1 MILVL
6 LGTQDKPFLRLLKM
20 VSKEIDKG
28 NIKEKVVAQTG
39 YTTFSNEKITTFDF
53 KSKDEIEK
61 LIELKTLVE
70 NLTIITHAGVGTITE
85 CLEKG
90 KKIIVVPRLK
100 KYLEHTNDHQMQIT
114 KEFEMKGYVIALYDN
129 KRLSAAL
136 EKIKTFKP
144 KRYESNSE
152 NFKMKIKDYIDNI

>member
-61 LIELKTLVE
+61 LIDKARI
-70 NLTIITHAGVGTITE
+70 IITHAGVGTITE

-90 KKIIVVPRLK
+90 KKIIVVPR
-100 KYLEHTNDHQMQIT
+100 
-114 KEFEMKGYVIALYDN
+114 
-129 KRLSAAL
+129 
-136 EKIKTFKP
+136 
-144 KRYESNSE
+144 
-152 NFKMKIKDYIDNI
+152 

>member
-20 VSKEIDKG
+20 VSKEIDKS

-61 LIELKTLVE
+61 LIDKARI
-70 NLTIITHAGVGTITE
+70 IITHAGVGTITE

>member
-61 LIELKTLVE
+61 LIDKARI
-70 NLTIITHAGVGTITE
+70 IITHAGVGTITE

-136 EKIKTFKP
+136 EKIKTIKP

>member
-39 YTTFSNEKITTFDF
+39 YTAFSDKNMESFDF
-53 KSKDEIEK
+53 KNKEEIEK
-61 LIELKTLVE
+61 LIDKAR
-70 NLTIITHAGVGTITE
+70 IIIKHAGVGTITE

-114 KEFEMKGYVIALYDN
+114 KEFEMKGYVIALYD
-129 KRLSAAL
+129 KSRLSAAL
-136 EKIKTFKP
+136 DKIKTFKP
-144 KRYESNSE
+144 KKYESNSE
-152 NFKMKIKDYIDNI
+152 NFRTKIKDYIDNI

>member
-61 LIELKTLVE
+61 LIDKARI
-70 NLTIITHAGVGTITE
+70 IITHAGVGTITE
-85 CLEKG
+85 CLEKV

-129 KRLSAAL
+129 KRLSVAL

>member
-61 LIELKTLVE
+61 LIDKARI
-70 NLTIITHAGVGTITE
+70 IITHAGVGTITE

-152 NFKMKIKDYIDNI
+152 YFKMKIKDYIDNI

>member
-39 YTTFSNEKITTFDF
+39 YTAFSDKNMELFDF
-53 KSKDEIEK
+53 KNKEEIEK
-61 LIELKTLVE
+61 LIDKARL
-70 NLTIITHAGVGTITE
+70 IITHAGVGTITE

-114 KEFEMKGYVIALYDN
+114 KEFEMKGYVVALYANKKLSLALDN
-129 KRLSAAL
+129 
-136 EKIKTFKP
+136 IKKFKP
-144 KRYESNSE
+144 NKYESNAE
-152 NFKMKIKDYIDNI
+152 KFKMSIKNYIDNI

>member
-61 LIELKTLVE
+61 LIDKARI
-70 NLTIITHAGVGTITE
+70 IITHAGVGTITE

-129 KRLSAAL
+129 KILSAAL

>member
-39 YTTFSNEKITTFDF
+39 YTAFSDKNIESFDF
-53 KSKDEIEK
+53 KNKEEIEK
-61 LIELKTLVE
+61 LIDKARI
-70 NLTIITHAGVGTITE
+70 IITHAGVGTITE
-85 CLEKG
+85 YLEKG

-114 KEFEMKGYVIALYDN
+114 KEFEMKGYVIALYD
-129 KRLSAAL
+129 KSRLSAAL
-136 EKIKTFKP
+136 DKIKTFKP
-144 KRYESNSE
+144 KKYESNSE
-152 NFKMKIKDYIDNI
+152 NFRMKIKDYIDNI

>member
-39 YTTFSNEKITTFDF
+39 YTAFS
-53 KSKDEIEK
+53 EIEK
-61 LIELKTLVE
+61 LIDKARI
-70 NLTIITHAGVGTITE
+70 IITHAGVGTITE

-114 KEFEMKGYVIALYDN
+114 KEFEMKGYVIALYD
-129 KRLSAAL
+129 KSRLSAAL
-136 EKIKTFKP
+136 DKIKTFKP
-144 KRYESNSE
+144 KKYESNSE
-152 NFKMKIKDYIDNI
+152 NFRMKIKDYIDNI

>member
-39 YTTFSNEKITTFDF
+39 YTAFSDKNIESFDF
-53 KSKDEIEK
+53 KNKEEIEK
-61 LIELKTLVE
+61 LIDKARI
-70 NLTIITHAGVGTITE
+70 IITHAGVGTITE

-114 KEFEMKGYVIALYDN
+114 KEFEMKGYVVALYANKKLSLALDN
-129 KRLSAAL
+129 
-136 EKIKTFKP
+136 IKKFKP
-144 KRYESNSE
+144 NKYESNAE
-152 NFKMKIKDYIDNI
+152 KFKMSIKNYIDNI

>member
-61 LIELKTLVE
+61 LIDKARI
-70 NLTIITHAGVGTITE
+70 IITYAGVGTITE

>member
-61 LIELKTLVE
+61 LIDKARI
-70 NLTIITHAGVGTITE
+70 IITHAGAGTITE

-114 KEFEMKGYVIALYDN
+114 KEFEMKGYVIALYD
-129 KRLSAAL
+129 KSRLSAAL

-144 KRYESNSE
+144 KKYESNSE

>member
-39 YTTFSNEKITTFDF
+39 YTDFSDKNMESFDF
-53 KSKDEIEK
+53 KNKEEIGK
-61 LIELKTLVE
+61 LIDKARL
-70 NLTIITHAGVGTITE
+70 IITHAGVGTITE

-114 KEFEMKGYVIALYDN
+114 KEFEMKGYVIALYD
-129 KRLSAAL
+129 KSRLSAAL
-136 EKIKTFKP
+136 DKIKTFKP
-144 KRYESNSE
+144 KKYESNSE
-152 NFKMKIKDYIDNI
+152 NFRMKIKDYIDNI

>member
-39 YTTFSNEKITTFDF
+39 YTAFSDKNMESFDF
-53 KSKDEIEK
+53 KNKEEIEK
-61 LIELKTLVE
+61 LIDKARI
-70 NLTIITHAGVGTITE
+70 IITHAGVGTITE
-85 CLEKG
+85 CLAKG

-114 KEFEMKGYVIALYDN
+114 KEFEMKGYVIALYD
-129 KRLSAAL
+129 KSRLSAAL

-144 KRYESNSE
+144 KKYESNSE
-152 NFKMKIKDYIDNI
+152 NFRMKIKDYIDNI

>member
-53 KSKDEIEK
+53 KSKDEWEK
-61 LIELKTLVE
+61 LIYKAR
-70 NLTIITHAGVGTITE
+70 IKITHAGGGTINE

>member
-39 YTTFSNEKITTFDF
+39 YTAFSDKNIESFDF
-53 KSKDEIEK
+53 KNKEEIEK
-61 LIELKTLVE
+61 LIDKARI
-70 NLTIITHAGVGTITE
+70 IITHAGVGTITE

-100 KYLEHTNDHQMQIT
+100 KYLEHTNDH
-114 KEFEMKGYVIALYDN
+114 
-129 KRLSAAL
+129 
-136 EKIKTFKP
+136 
-144 KRYESNSE
+144 
-152 NFKMKIKDYIDNI
+152 

>member
-6 LGTQDKPFLRLLKM
+6 LGTQDKSFLRLLKM

-61 LIELKTLVE
+61 LIDKARI
-70 NLTIITHAGVGTITE
+70 IITHAGVGTITE

-129 KRLSAAL
+129 KRLSVAL

>member
-61 LIELKTLVE
+61 LIDKARI
-70 NLTIITHAGVGTITE
+70 IITHAGVGTITE

-129 KRLSAAL
+129 KRLSVAL

>member
-61 LIELKTLVE
+61 LIDKARI
-70 NLTIITHAGVGTITE
+70 IITHAGVGTITE

-152 NFKMKIKDYIDNI
+152 NFKMKIKDYIDSI

>member
-61 LIELKTLVE
+61 LIDKARI
-70 NLTIITHAGVGTITE
+70 IITHAGVGTITE

-114 KEFEMKGYVIALYDN
+114 KEFEMKGYVIALYD
-129 KRLSAAL
+129 KSRLSVAL

-152 NFKMKIKDYIDNI
+152 NFKMKIKNYIDNI